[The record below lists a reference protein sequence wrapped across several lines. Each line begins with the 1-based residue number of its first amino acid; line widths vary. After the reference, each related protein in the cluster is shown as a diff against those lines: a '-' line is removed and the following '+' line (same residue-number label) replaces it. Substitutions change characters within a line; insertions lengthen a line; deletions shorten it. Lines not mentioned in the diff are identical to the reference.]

1 MESRVHT
8 SLHPN
13 CRHQITYAKS
23 NLKIYYASPYEREI
37 WHYEKANVDYIR
49 REINEFSWKF

>member
-49 REINEFSWKF
+49 REIN